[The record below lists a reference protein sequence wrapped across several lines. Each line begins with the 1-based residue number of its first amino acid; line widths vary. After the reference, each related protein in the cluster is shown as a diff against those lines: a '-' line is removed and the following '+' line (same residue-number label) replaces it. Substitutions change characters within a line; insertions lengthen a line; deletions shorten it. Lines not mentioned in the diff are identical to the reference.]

1 MERGMEGRG
10 WVETLVR
17 NTFMTAGNKQT
28 NKQKIDSRIYLYC
41 ETQSKYGG
49 LDLSLGIQFI
59 SIFHIHP

>member
-28 NKQKIDSRIYLYC
+28 KN
-41 ETQSKYGG
+41 
-49 LDLSLGIQFI
+49 
-59 SIFHIHP
+59 

>member
-1 MERGMEGRG
+1 MEKGMEGIG

-17 NTFMTAGNKQT
+17 NTFITAGNKQT
-28 NKQKIDSRIYLYC
+28 NKWKIDSRIYLYC

-59 SIFHIHP
+59 SIFHTHP